1 MALICVFIGTWFTT
15 SRERQLEGVT
25 LSAPPAVKPE
35 AVVPLEIE
43 FPFVM
48 TSGATLSSALKRLNV
63 SSQVVHQIVDAA
75 KPVSDLTKV
84 FPGLR
89 FQVMRTSDRTEDVV
103 GFKFRF
109 SAVESLELAKVGEK
123 WIATKKIEP
132 TETRLV
138 EFKGTVTSSLWESAE
153 AASMDPNLISEMAEI
168 FAFEVDFAREVK
180 SNDTWTLSV
189 EEKLVKGQHFAWGS
203 VRHSEFINA
212 GEKHSAVLFQM
223 NGEKIGYF
231 APDGSNLKKM
241 FLKSPIKYG
250 RISSRFNKARFHP
263 ILQVAR
269 PHLGVDYAA
278 PVGTPIRAV
287 GSGIV
292 TQAGWSGGAGKML
305 RIRHNGVYET
315 AYKHMSRFAAGIRSG
330 SRVQQ
335 GDVIGYVGNTGLS
348 TGPHLHYEFYI
359 SGRFV
364 DPMSQKFPSGEP
376 IPENLMKQFQA
387 LLTTLSHKRQP
398 AAAPAS
404 AVN

>member
-1 MALICVFIGTWFTT
+1 VNKQKYLHSFAARAILSAVFI
-15 SRERQLEGVT
+15 V
-25 LSAPPAVKPE
+25 VV
-35 AVVPLEIE
+35 VVPIE
-43 FPFVM
+43 VEYPYVM

-63 SSQVVHQIVDAA
+63 SSQVVHQIVEAA

-89 FQVMRTSDRTEDVV
+89 FQVLRTGEGSEDVV

-109 SAVESLELAKVGEK
+109 SAVESLELAKVNEQ
-123 WIATKKIEP
+123 WTAKKKTEP

-138 EFKGTVTSSLWESAE
+138 HFEGTVTSSLWESAE
-153 AASMDPNLISEMAEI
+153 AAKMDPNLISEMAEI

-180 SNDTWTLSV
+180 ANDTWTLSV

-203 VRHSEFINA
+203 VKNSDFINA
-212 GEKHSAVLFQM
+212 GTKHSAVLFEL

-250 RISSRFNKARFHP
+250 RISSRFNRARFHP
-263 ILQVAR
+263 ILQVSR

-287 GSGIV
+287 GSGVITTAAWV
-292 TQAGWSGGAGKML
+292 GGAGKMI

-315 AYKHMSRFAAGIRSG
+315 AYKHLSRFASGIRNG

-364 DPMSQKFPSGEP
+364 YPMSQKFPSGEA

-387 LLTTLSHKRQP
+387 LLTTLNRSHDRVP
-398 AAAPAS
+398 ADVTRAAMK
-404 AVN
+404 